1 MKETKKHIDFRAMSR
16 EEIETYAVSMTDKVE
31 QLSMQLSWYEEQ
43 LRLSRKKRFGA
54 SSEKTDAA
62 QINMFNEAESEA
74 QEDRKEPSMGE
85 VKPPTSRKKKG
96 HKDQLLKPLP
106 KETISYTLSEE
117 EALCPVCGE
126 RLHEMK
132 KEVRKE
138 LVVIPAKYIVR
149 EHVTYSY
156 ACRNCEKHGIEAPV
170 VKAGA
175 KEGLFRNSIA
185 SASLVS
191 DIIIKKYQQAQ
202 PLYRQEQALRLQ
214 GLRLSRQSMANW
226 IVQAANQYLKP
237 LYELLH
243 EELLQRAVIHA
254 DETTLEVLKEPG
266 RDASTE
272 SYMWLYRSGGCD
284 AKQPIVLYEYQPSR
298 SGEIPKAFL
307 AGFHGYLQTDGY
319 AGYHKVTDARPQV
332 IPVGCMAHARRK
344 FDEAL
349 KALPKDAD
357 AKHAKAAVGLA
368 YCNRL
373 FAVERACEEKE
384 LDYEARRAYRMEHAK
399 PVWEAFLTWAKD
411 TLPQALPKSKLHEAL
426 QYVSKQAIPLGN
438 YLLDGRLEL
447 SNNRAERSIKP
458 FVIGRK
464 NWLFSN
470 TPKGADAS
478 AIIYSIMETA
488 KESGLKPFEYFQ
500 HLLEELPQ
508 IDRTDKE
515 KLKRYLPYS
524 DALPAYCKTPDQE
537 RNN

>member
-85 VKPPTSRKKKG
+85 VKPPASRKKKG

-106 KETISYTLSEE
+106 KEAISYTLSEE

-284 AKQPIVLYEYQPSR
+284 AKQ
-298 SGEIPKAFL
+298 
-307 AGFHGYLQTDGY
+307 
-319 AGYHKVTDARPQV
+319 
-332 IPVGCMAHARRK
+332 
-344 FDEAL
+344 
-349 KALPKDAD
+349 
-357 AKHAKAAVGLA
+357 
-368 YCNRL
+368 
-373 FAVERACEEKE
+373 

-524 DALPAYCKTPDQE
+524 DALPAYCKAPDQE
-537 RNN
+537 TNN

>member
-1 MKETKKHIDFRAMSR
+1 MKDTKKHIDFSAMSR
-16 EEIETYAVSMTDKVE
+16 EEIEKYAVNMTDKVE

-43 LRLSRKKRFGA
+43 IRLSRKKRFGA
-54 SSEKTDAA
+54 SSEKTDAE

-74 QEDRKEPSMGE
+74 DDEKKEPTMGE
-85 VKPPTSRKKKG
+85 VKPPVTGKKKG
-96 HKDQLLKPLP
+96 HKDKILKPLP
-106 KETISYTLSEE
+106 KETIHYTLSEE
-117 EALCPVCGE
+117 EKVCPVCGE
-126 RLHEMK
+126 ELHEMK

-138 LVVIPAKYIVR
+138 LVVIPARYIVR

-156 ACRNCEKHGIEAPV
+156 ACRNCEKNDIEGKV
-170 VKAGA
+170 VKADA

-191 DIIIKKYQQAQ
+191 DIITKKYQQGQ

-226 IVQAANQYLKP
+226 VVKSAHEYLKP
-237 LYELLH
+237 LYELMH
-243 EELLQRAVIHA
+243 EEILKRTVIHA

-266 RDASTE
+266 REASCE
-272 SYMWLYRSGGCD
+272 SYMWLYRTGGCD
-284 AKQPIVLYEYQPSR
+284 AKSPIVLYEYQPSR

-307 AGFHGYLQTDGY
+307 TGFSGYLQTDGY
-319 AGYHKVTDARPQV
+319 SGYHKVTEANPKV
-332 IPVGCMAHARRK
+332 ISVGCMAHARRK

-357 AKHAKAAVGLA
+357 TRRAKAAVGLS
-368 YCNRL
+368 YCNKL
-373 FAVERACEEKE
+373 FAVERACEEKQ
-384 LDYEARRAYRMEHAK
+384 LDYEARKAYRMEYAK
-399 PVWEAFLTWAKD
+399 PVFDEFIAWAKE
-411 TLPQALPKSKLHEAL
+411 TLPQALPKSKLHGAL
-426 QYVSKQAIPLGN
+426 QYAVNQALPLGN

-478 AIIYSIMETA
+478 AIIYSVMETA
-488 KESGLKPFEYFQ
+488 KESGLQPFEYFQ
-500 HLLEELPQ
+500 YLLEELPR

-515 KLKRYLPYS
+515 NLRRYLPYS
-524 DALPAYCKTPDQE
+524 DALPDSCKAPESET
-537 RNN
+537 NI

>member
-85 VKPPTSRKKKG
+85 VKPPASRKKKG

-106 KETISYTLSEE
+106 KEAISYTLSEE

-202 PLYRQEQALRLQ
+202 PLYRQE
-214 GLRLSRQSMANW
+214 
-226 IVQAANQYLKP
+226 
-237 LYELLH
+237 
-243 EELLQRAVIHA
+243 
-254 DETTLEVLKEPG
+254 
-266 RDASTE
+266 ASTPAA
-272 SYMWLYRSGGCD
+272 GGC
-284 AKQPIVLYEYQPSR
+284 AYPAR
-298 SGEIPKAFL
+298 AW
-307 AGFHGYLQTDGY
+307 QTGSY
-319 AGYHKVTDARPQV
+319 
-332 IPVGCMAHARRK
+332 RR
-344 FDEAL
+344 
-349 KALPKDAD
+349 
-357 AKHAKAAVGLA
+357 
-368 YCNRL
+368 
-373 FAVERACEEKE
+373 
-384 LDYEARRAYRMEHAK
+384 
-399 PVWEAFLTWAKD
+399 
-411 TLPQALPKSKLHEAL
+411 
-426 QYVSKQAIPLGN
+426 
-438 YLLDGRLEL
+438 
-447 SNNRAERSIKP
+447 
-458 FVIGRK
+458 
-464 NWLFSN
+464 
-470 TPKGADAS
+470 
-478 AIIYSIMETA
+478 
-488 KESGLKPFEYFQ
+488 
-500 HLLEELPQ
+500 
-508 IDRTDKE
+508 RT
-515 KLKRYLPYS
+515 
-524 DALPAYCKTPDQE
+524 
-537 RNN
+537 NI